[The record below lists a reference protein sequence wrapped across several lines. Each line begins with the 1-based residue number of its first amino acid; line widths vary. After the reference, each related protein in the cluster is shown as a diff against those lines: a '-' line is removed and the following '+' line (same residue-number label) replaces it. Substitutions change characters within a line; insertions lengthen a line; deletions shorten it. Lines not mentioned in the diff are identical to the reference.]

1 MKKNITI
8 LFTGDIASAIFAVI
22 IFGCVSFM
30 TVAHFINGTRGMGLF
45 LELCLVACAWGLI
58 KAVYK
63 ENKKTYILKNH
74 KGK

>member
-8 LFTGDIASAIFAVI
+8 FFTGDIASAILAII
-22 IFGCVSFM
+22 IFGCISFM
-30 TVAHFINGTRGMGLF
+30 TVAHFVNGTRGMGLF
-45 LELCLVACAWGLI
+45 LELCLVACAYGLI